1 GADIKVKE
9 PDFQAMARGKRK
21 FLPPRYMT
29 VRQAAAILLEIGKRR
44 REEGVDTTVT
54 TLSGSTLRV
63 CEPTSLAVA
72 VCRIGMATQLITSG
86 TLEQLARSDCGPPL
100 HSLVLVGE
108 THELEDALL
117 ARMAI
122 DAEPGKGPRPAPGDA
137 VGELPPPARAT
148 LLEPE
153 DIEVWDIPAA
163 GDPRPGGEA
172 SIGAAVV
179 GVPAAAAAATSDAG
193 EFRKLWLSAVGSGHA
208 SLSARQDWRSSLA
221 RASDEIGFKQVRFHG
236 IFDDDMSSFLPG
248 PQAGPAGSNMINTFN
263 TFDFLDVS
271 SRRNA
276 AIPPLPSELGMAPLM
291 ELSFMPR
298 GLMSTPEDQVP
309 PTIMHYRGIHE
320 PPKNWSQWDAF
331 VEEFMT
337 NVWERY
343 QSPFIVET
351 FNEPNCGELRK
362 QALRGERAVELATS
376 SAVEL
381 SAALRCAGFY
391 VGNGCGKDSGNKTAY
406 FELYKHT
413 SEAIRRANPAFR
425 AAGPVTAQLGWIE
438 EFLTW
443 AVDEGNAPVDLVTS
457 HLYPTDPIVN
467 QTDRFGWVEQV
478 TKAAEAA
485 ARRGLN
491 FTLSEFNAGLESNW
505 DYRDGVYT
513 GAFLGH
519 VALAA
524 QRLPPNVEGL
534 SFWTFSDVFE
544 EQGFASAPFHGGFG
558 LSTVHDVNKAGWCV
572 MQLLSQHGDTALG
585 TAASGAHPGDAAARP
600 QAAGASIQSVD
611 LAATRR
617 AADGAVVL
625 SLANFQPNGLAPPP
639 TVTVNVTVSGLA
651 SGADRTATVHR
662 VDDSSCNPLAVW
674 RQAGSPVYP
683 SKALV
688 SAMRAAANPAV
699 SSAVCH
705 GHGSA
710 QQACTLTLQ
719 LPSMG
724 VALVELR

>member
-1 GADIKVKE
+1 
-9 PDFQAMARGKRK
+9 
-21 FLPPRYMT
+21 
-29 VRQAAAILLEIGKRR
+29 
-44 REEGVDTTVT
+44 
-54 TLSGSTLRV
+54 
-63 CEPTSLAVA
+63 
-72 VCRIGMATQLITSG
+72 
-86 TLEQLARSDCGPPL
+86 
-100 HSLVLVGE
+100 
-108 THELEDALL
+108 
-117 ARMAI
+117 
-122 DAEPGKGPRPAPGDA
+122 
-137 VGELPPPARAT
+137 
-148 LLEPE
+148 
-153 DIEVWDIPAA
+153 
-163 GDPRPGGEA
+163 
-172 SIGAAVV
+172 
-179 GVPAAAAAATSDAG
+179 
-193 EFRKLWLSAVGSGHA
+193 
-208 SLSARQDWRSSLA
+208 
-221 RASDEIGFKQVRFHG
+221 
-236 IFDDDMSSFLPG
+236 MSSFLPG

-263 TFDFLDVS
+263 TFDFLD
-271 SRRNA
+271 
-276 AIPPLPSELGMAPLM
+276 ELGMAPLM

-351 FNEPNCGELRK
+351 FNEPNC
-362 QALRGERAVELATS
+362 
-376 SAVEL
+376 
-381 SAALRCAGFY
+381 GFY

-519 VALAA
+519 VALTA

-572 MQLLSQHGDTALG
+572 MQLLSRHGDTALG